1 MKMVNKLRFFL
12 IPIIGLVS
20 ISSSF
25 AYDDIYESAKKGGQE
40 YAQKTKQHSQG
51 KADANA
57 QKEIDKQRNMII
69 IKSPNVERYDLV
81 SNEFIAVI
89 DTTLKKDDAYVL
101 DTIRIMDEFGDLEK
115 TLMLKTKGKQ
125 NVYFDNGAIV
135 IEDSA
140 SVASGNFVT
149 DTLVSVD
156 NGDYEYTKRLNKYHG
171 TDYNVVSVDDNNAAE
186 TSVESSNTTVYVG
199 LGYPYHRYYGWW
211 SYPYYTGYYD
221 PYWGYYD
228 PYWGYYG
235 YYGYYS
241 PYRYSYYYHPYHHYY
256 WHAPIYH
263 YGHGGRYSA
272 SNGSYGKGRTDGTR
286 VSRGSSSPTRSVA
299 GTRTIERSSTRSAT
313 TGRTTTLSR
322 AQGSSSRPSAST
334 SSTTLR
340 RSASPSSS
348 SSARTSSGNSRS
360 YSSGSSVRG
369 NSSGSSSSYSGRS
382 SYSAPRSSGSS
393 TRSSGSSSS
402 RSSSYGSYSGSSR
415 SSGSSSSG
423 SYSSGSSRSGG
434 YSSGSSNSGSRS
446 SGGGSS
452 SSRGGSHSGGGRR

>member
-1 MKMVNKLRFFL
+1 MKMVNKLRIFL
-12 IPIIGLVS
+12 ILIVGLVS
-20 ISSSF
+20 VNSSF
-25 AYDDIYESAKKGGQE
+25 AYDDIYASTKKGGE
-40 YAQKTKQHSQG
+40 KYAQQIKEHSQG
-51 KADANA
+51 KADRNA
-57 QKEIDKQRNMII
+57 KWEEIEKHRNMII

-89 DTTLKKDDAYVL
+89 DTTLKKDDAYVM

-149 DTLVSVD
+149 DTLISVD

-199 LGYPYHRYYGWW
+199 VGYPYYRYYGWH
-211 SYPYYTGYYD
+211 PYYTGYYD

-235 YYGYYS
+235 YYGYYT
-241 PYRYSYYYHPYHHYY
+241 PYRYSYYYHPYHHYH

-263 YGHGGRYSA
+263 HGHGGRYSA
-272 SNGSYGKGRTDGTR
+272 SNGSYGRGRTDGAR
-286 VSRGSSSPTRSVA
+286 VPSGNSTARTSIGTRS
-299 GTRTIERSSTRSAT
+299 IERSSTRSVT
-313 TGRTTTLSR
+313 SGRTTTVSR
-322 AQGSSSRPSAST
+322 SQGSSARPSVST

-340 RSASPSSS
+340 RSFPPSSS
-348 SSARTSSGNSRS
+348 TSGRTSSNGSRS
-360 YSSGSSVRG
+360 YSNGSSVRG

-382 SYSAPRSSGSS
+382 SYSAPRSSSPS
-393 TRSSGSSSS
+393 TNRSSSGSSST
-402 RSSSYGSYSGSSR
+402 RSSSYGSYGGSSR
-415 SSGSSSSG
+415 SGSSSGG

-446 SGGGSS
+446 FGGGSS